1 MSGSV
6 VVDLSGNEDRVDDV
20 LDDVLGVEKVADKA
34 TDKAADSATDDVD
47 KPVAKEFKAPQSQ
60 EEFDRLVQKRL
71 QRVEDK
77 YKDYESLKERAGK
90 HDALEAEKGSDI
102 EKATRRAEKSEKD
115 LADLQSVIAKRDRD
129 DLVRDVAEELGLP
142 PKLRTRVQ
150 GDDEKAIRA
159 DIAELLEGLPAVD
172 KTVKVPP
179 VAGPKPKVKVSA
191 GSGDGDPEWTSDDLV
206 KAIDRGG
213 LVF

>member
-1 MSGSV
+1 MSGST
-6 VVDLSGNEDRVDDV
+6 VVDLSGNDARVDDV
-20 LDDVLGVEKVADKA
+20 LDEALGVDKSADKVDDAADKA
-34 TDKAADSATDDVD
+34 DDV
-47 KPVAKEFKAPQSQ
+47 KPVKEFKAPQTQ
-60 EEFDRLVQKRL
+60 EEFDRAVQKRI

-77 YKDYESLKERAGK
+77 YKDYDALKAQAEKA
-90 HDALEAEKGSDI
+90 DALEAEKGSDI

-115 LADLQSVIAKRDRD
+115 FADLQVLIAKRDRD

-142 PKLRTRVQ
+142 SKLRTRVQ

-172 KTVKVPP
+172 PSVKAPP
-179 VAGPKPKVKVSA
+179 VAGPKTKVKVSA

-206 KAIDRGG
+206 KAIGRGG